1 MLLDEGFPSPGFDPT
16 ALDPLPEV
24 QALREF
30 DPAVVG
36 ERIPDWYLYLRAL
49 EAGFHAL
56 VTHDFRQSGQA
67 DEMWTLTRTDISV
80 VTWRKPLDDPIVE
93 WGQVMAY
100 LPEIRRV
107 IFQLGPAIVFL
118 PRPQLSKDSLT
129 KATDALAA
137 LAKEERRSRREVVH
151 AAEQSV
157 RAWLDRYGQ
166 LERFEAVIERQR

>member
-1 MLLDEGFPSPGFDPT
+1 
-16 ALDPLPEV
+16 
-24 QALREF
+24 
-30 DPAVVG
+30 
-36 ERIPDWYLYLRAL
+36 
-49 EAGFHAL
+49 
-56 VTHDFRQSGQA
+56 
-67 DEMWTLTRTDISV
+67 
-80 VTWRKPLDDPIVE
+80 
-93 WGQVMAY
+93 
-100 LPEIRRV
+100 
-107 IFQLGPAIVFL
+107 FQLGPAIVFL